1 MDTNGIQWTNGRCKL
16 ATSAGACG
24 ILLLGL
30 LSLAPARAAWE
41 VVPDVGIRAL
51 TEENPRLNPD
61 TPLTDTSSSTSA
73 ILAAAATI
81 ATFNERGFLSFEPA
95 LVSYRYSDVSNA
107 DLESDD
113 VYFGGRGE
121 YRWQTVTAGF
131 NGTFSRER
139 LLSAELVDV
148 DPDNDPDTD
157 DPDTGDSG
165 RLVFIDQE
173 RDRHWVNPYVSF
185 RVSERNRLRLDATRY
200 GTSYSGGNLAFRTG
214 FENTRVSAGLYRNVD
229 ERNLVSAVM
238 AVETYEADA
247 NQNTTDTVTI
257 EGAFT
262 RPLTEVWS
270 LNLAAGVLRSDFE
283 FLTNTQQFTDSATTD
298 YTMRLAFRKRA
309 ERSRLN
315 IDFTRNVYPSASGF
329 SSVRREF
336 RIYHDR
342 ALTQRVNARF
352 GVRLNET
359 EPLGDVGA
367 ANNREYARA
376 EVTFE
381 WAVKPVLFME
391 GGYRFTAQSFEED
404 LLQQRNDS
412 HSIYIGMS
420 YRGLSRR

>member
-1 MDTNGIQWTNGRCKL
+1 
-16 ATSAGACG
+16 
-24 ILLLGL
+24 
-30 LSLAPARAAWE
+30 

-200 GTSYSGGNLAFRTG
+200 GTSYSGGNLSFRTG

-247 NQNTTDTVTI
+247 NQNTTDTVTD
-257 EGAFT
+257 G
-262 RPLTEVWS
+262 S
-270 LNLAAGVLRSDFE
+270 LVVE
-283 FLTNTQQFTDSATTD
+283 FGC
-298 YTMRLAFRKRA
+298 RRA
-309 ERSRLN
+309 
-315 IDFTRNVYPSASGF
+315 
-329 SSVRREF
+329 
-336 RIYHDR
+336 
-342 ALTQRVNARF
+342 TQRFRVPHQHPTIDGQRHHRLHDAPSLQETRGALEAEHRF
-352 GVRLNET
+352 HPQRVSERQRFL
-359 EPLGDVGA
+359 L
-367 ANNREYARA
+367 RA
-376 EVTFE
+376 
-381 WAVKPVLFME
+381 
-391 GGYRFTAQSFEED
+391 S
-404 LLQQRNDS
+404 
-412 HSIYIGMS
+412 
-420 YRGLSRR
+420 